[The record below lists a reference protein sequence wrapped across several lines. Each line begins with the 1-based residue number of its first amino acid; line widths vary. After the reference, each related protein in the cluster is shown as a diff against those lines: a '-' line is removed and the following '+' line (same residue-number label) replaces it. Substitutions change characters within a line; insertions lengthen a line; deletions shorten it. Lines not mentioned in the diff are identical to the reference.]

1 MFTRSHA
8 FNTGWPGVTLGAFLS
23 RTQKA
28 LRLCFQDPV
37 TSLQQAPRQRKP
49 GAHSPENE
57 KVVSIGADPVALASG
72 QSEKGQAGS
81 AAWRHV
87 PVTVTP
93 TGHTEANPAQH
104 SVIRTSEI
112 GRRATEAKARD
123 HRSDSGSLPLLL

>member
-37 TSLQQAPRQRKP
+37 TSLQRAPRQRKP

-93 TGHTEANPAQH
+93 TGVTLKPTQL
-104 SVIRTSEI
+104 STVS
-112 GRRATEAKARD
+112 
-123 HRSDSGSLPLLL
+123 SGQVR